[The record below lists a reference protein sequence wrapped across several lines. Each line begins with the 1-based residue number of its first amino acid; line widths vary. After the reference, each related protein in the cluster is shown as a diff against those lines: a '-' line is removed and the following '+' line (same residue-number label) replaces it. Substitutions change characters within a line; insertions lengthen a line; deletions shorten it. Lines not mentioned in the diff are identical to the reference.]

1 MGLVDTPLSGNGN
14 REWRVSVPPTVAPIT
29 VDEVKLFA
37 RIDGSGEDSL
47 IQTFI
52 QAARENA
59 ERYLGRA
66 LIQQTM
72 NMCLDYWPEGS
83 IRLPR
88 PPLISVSGVYTVDE
102 DGVRAVYAASNY
114 LSRVGTIYGEIT
126 VRAAKQP
133 PINLNRDR
141 GGIEIDWL
149 AGYGPAGSN
158 VPAAIRTGL
167 MLWAATGY
175 ENRVVDSAPP
185 PEASKLLKIYR
196 VHPGVYT
203 GD

>member
-1 MGLVDTPLSGNGN
+1 M
-14 REWRVSVPPTVAPIT
+14 
-29 VDEVKLFA
+29 FA

-72 NMCLDYWPEGS
+72 HMCLDYWPEGS

-102 DGVRAVYAASNY
+102 DGVRTVYAASNY
-114 LSRVGTIYGEIT
+114 MSRVGTIYGKIT

-133 PINLNRDR
+133 PTNLNRDV

-167 MLWAATGY
+167 MLWATMGY

-185 PEASKLLKIYR
+185 PEAAKFLKIYR